1 MQWWRREEGQ
11 SMVMVVVG
19 IAALVGIVALVLDV
33 GSWFRAQRKLQ
44 TAADA
49 AALAGVQE
57 LPNTASA
64 GTQATSFADLN
75 YSGASKTITYPSTS
89 PCYTNGCIRVSLSQP
104 APGFFSRLYGLASV
118 TVHAHARAMIGVP
131 TIMKNVA
138 PVAITISQVCTPA
151 VPSCFG
157 TSKTLNFNESNL
169 TSSAFGLVSLSC
181 SGPSAGSCSSSG
193 TGSSDLNNWIRNGFS
208 GGLPANA
215 WYAAVT
221 GEKIGPV
228 RSALEDMG
236 DAQKPLLIPV
246 FDTASNSP
254 AAFHIVG
261 WAAFVINPRPNGVP
275 SWKNDVP
282 GCRPACKVLTG
293 HFVTYIAHGIPP
305 GPGGG
310 PDFGVRAIALN
321 E

>member
-1 MQWWRREEGQ
+1 
-11 SMVMVVVG
+11 MVMIVVG
-19 IAALVGIVALVLDV
+19 IAALVGIIALVLDV
-33 GSWFRAQRKLQ
+33 GSWFRAQRTLQ

-57 LPNTASA
+57 LPNTATA
-64 GTQATSFADLN
+64 GAKATTFADLN
-75 YSGASKTITYPSTS
+75 YSGAAKTITYPGST
-89 PCYTNGCIRVSLSQP
+89 PCYTNGCIRVALSGS
-104 APGFFSRLYGLASV
+104 ASGFFARLYDIASV

-131 TIMKNVA
+131 LNLKNVA
-138 PVAITISQVCTPA
+138 PVAVKVTQACTPA

-157 TSKTLNFNESNL
+157 QRKTLNFNESNL
-169 TSSAFGLVSLSC
+169 SSSSFGLISLSC

-193 TGSSDLNNWIRNGFS
+193 TGASDLTSWIRNGFS
-208 GGLPANA
+208 GGLPVNA

-236 DAQKPLLIPV
+236 NAHKILLIPV
-246 FDTASNSP
+246 FDTATSAP

-261 WAAFVINPRPNGVP
+261 WGAFVIDPIPAGVP
-275 SWKNDVP
+275 SWKNDTP
-282 GCRPACKVLTG
+282 GCRPNCKVLSG
-293 HFVTYIAHGIPP
+293 HFVTYIAHGVPP
-305 GPGGG
+305 GPGTGL
-310 PDFGVRAIALN
+310 DFGVRAVALN